1 MIDVLD
7 AFAELN
13 KELILLLENLSKED
27 WEKDT
32 CLKNRNVK
40 DLASH
45 ILDTSLR
52 RLSLQRDN
60 YFSENPE
67 IHSYDDLVDFIQRL
81 NRDWIGATRR
91 LSPEVIIS
99 LLKASENEL
108 VAFLKTLNPHDKAFF
123 QLTGRVKMNRKIG
136 LILQGNTQKS
146 GIIKC
151 NFGRP

>member
-7 AFAELN
+7 IFSELN
-13 KELILLLENLSKED
+13 KKLILLLENLSKED

-67 IHSYDDLVDFIQRL
+67 INSYDDLVDFIQRL
-81 NRDWIGATRR
+81 NRDWIVATKR
-91 LSPEVIIS
+91 LSPEIIIS
-99 LLKASENEL
+99 LLKNSENEL
-108 VAFLKTLNPHDKAFF
+108 VAFLKTLPP
-123 QLTGRVKMNRKIG
+123 T
-136 LILQGNTQKS
+136 
-146 GIIKC
+146 
-151 NFGRP
+151 

>member
-91 LSPEVIIS
+91 LSPES
-99 LLKASENEL
+99 LSHCLRL
-108 VAFLKTLNPHDKAFF
+108 
-123 QLTGRVKMNRKIG
+123 RKMSWLR
-136 LILQGNTQKS
+136 
-146 GIIKC
+146 
-151 NFGRP
+151 F